1 MKLAKS
7 IESAAGT
14 DDESRWWI
22 AQGLMKKTD
31 GLDIGAMAARRTM
44 PVKSVAVS
52 ISAALAYWRSGLIR
66 MGPCAVDSES
76 NSFFEAARKNTPRD
90 GQVRW
95 PGRPRGYH
103 ASSESFNSLPY
114 QHNSQYTIHLFE
126 RRDLSLHPQP
136 TKNAPRDG
144 WVRWLGGS
152 RGHRA
157 RDESF
162 NSLLYQYNSRYTIR
176 FFRRRDLFLL
186 GWQKMLLGMA
196 GCDNSAY
203 HAAHDVS
210 FKSLPYRL

>member
-14 DDESRWWI
+14 DNESRWWI

-31 GLDIGAMAARRTM
+31 GLDIEAVAARRTM

-52 ISAALAYWRSGLIR
+52 ISAAMAYWRSGLIR
-66 MGPCAVDSES
+66 VGPCAVDSES

-95 PGRPRGYH
+95 PGRPRSYC
-103 ASSESFNSLPY
+103 ASSESFNSLSY
-114 QHNSQYTIHLFE
+114 QYNSRYISHLFE

-136 TKNAPRDG
+136 TKKAPRDG
-144 WVRWLGGS
+144 WVRWPGS
-152 RGHRA
+152 LRGHHA
-157 RDESF
+157 RDKSF
-162 NSLLYQYNSRYTIR
+162 NSLPYQYNSRYIIC

-186 GWQKMLLGMA
+186 G
-196 GCDNSAY
+196 
-203 HAAHDVS
+203 
-210 FKSLPYRL
+210 